1 MFLAEYHTV
10 IPVLK
15 VHKSKEIVAN
25 IAYKPLAV
33 AVQYKTKLKRFK
45 KKQMDTWAF
54 VLNIITSDVNI

>member
-10 IPVLK
+10 IPVLN
-15 VHKSKEIVAN
+15 VYKSKEIVAN

-33 AVQYKTKLKRFK
+33 AVQYKTKLKRFLK
-45 KKQMDTWAF
+45 KMDTWAF